1 MPLFIS
7 YSHAD
12 KTFVDRLATQLVKAK
27 VSVWLD
33 RWELNLGDSLITKVQ
48 DAITDSSAL
57 LVILSKSSVESEWCK
72 RELTSG
78 LLRELEE
85 RRVVVMPVLMEDC
98 EIPLFLRDKLYADF
112 RTNFDDGWRTVLEG
126 VSKVTNEWMNRIEEP
141 NYHTDWAIDWGDFM
155 GERAALRLTLVD
167 HTLKQPYTVLTEVD
181 IIGDE
186 DATQWVNVMTENGVQ
201 DKAHRQIVTALSEH
215 LSGIEL
221 RQVLDDQM
229 PEVESVAFMMEYGGF
244 VARVATRRLGTDTGR
259 LILMNV
265 SQQIANIAKQMNSAA
280 YHPQN

>member
-72 RELTSG
+72 KELTSG

-155 GERAALRLTLVD
+155 GEHAALRLTLVD